1 MNSLKKGIAIYPAII
16 TKEDGVYYICF
27 PDFDK
32 DENGELDYYI
42 GFSDVIEEI
51 PINMKEILTL
61 HLSDYLDMRKE
72 FPKATTYEEIK
83 LNENQFA
90 QFISIDVAYES
101 AKITNEL
108 IKKTLTVPEWL
119 DMIATEKKINF
130 SQLLQ
135 KELKKELGIE

>member
-1 MNSLKKGIAIYPAII
+1 M
-16 TKEDGVYYICF
+16 
-27 PDFDK
+27 
-32 DENGELDYYI
+32 
-42 GFSDVIEEI
+42 
-51 PINMKEILTL
+51 
-61 HLSDYLDMRKE
+61 
-72 FPKATTYEEIK
+72 
-83 LNENQFA
+83 